1 MDVTLKTLPDYHV
14 AYLRYVGPYGSAD
27 ITQLWNVLKRWCLSQ
42 TRDSQPRELFGISHD
57 DPAITPP
64 NLCRYDVCIEFDR
77 EILPG
82 GDFGVQTIPGG
93 DYACARFT
101 GRVADI
107 GAAWQWM
114 FREWLPANG
123 LERDA
128 RPCYERYGGDMEE
141 LSEDG
146 VLACEICIPVTPRRP
161 RPGRR

>member
-64 NLCRYDVCIEFDR
+64 NLCRYDFFIKFHR
-77 EILPG
+77 EVLPTLY
-82 GDFGVQTIPGG
+82 FGVQTIPARP
-93 DYACARFT
+93 YACARFA
-101 GRVADI
+101 GKVADI
-107 GAAWQWM
+107 GSAWQWM
-114 FREWLPANG
+114 FHEWLPANG

-128 RPCYERYGGDMEE
+128 GPCYERYGGDMEE

-146 VLACEICIPVTPRRP
+146 LLACEICIPPRRP